1 MLDIEERYNTVRDL
15 LRGRGEGDMS
25 TTTRA
30 WWCELVDLSDAW
42 HELSLRDDESENETE
57 MTEMAEMTEEECGIR
72 ALEPQIS
79 ALSIS

>member
-15 LRGRGEGDMS
+15 LRGRGESDLS

-42 HELSLRDDESENETE
+42 HELSLRDDESENE
-57 MTEMAEMTEEECGIR
+57 MAEMAEDECGIR